1 MTQPDASDAIV
12 RQFLTRSLPKALWTH
27 QAHLR
32 VGLWHA
38 LKFTRDQAL
47 DLLRERIRAYNEAT
61 GVANTE
67 QSGYHETITRFYLW
81 AILAFIRGADIASP
95 FDDLVA
101 GLIARHG
108 ERDEPL
114 RYYSR
119 QRLFSALAR
128 REWLEP
134 DLAPL
139 PPDW

>member
-1 MTQPDASDAIV
+1 MTQPDAIV
-12 RQFLTRSLPKALWTH
+12 RQFTARKLPKGLWTH

-38 LKFTRDQAL
+38 LSFPHDRAL
-47 DLLRERIRAYNEAT
+47 ELLRERICAYNEAS
-61 GVANTE
+61 GVANTD
-67 QSGYHETITRFYLW
+67 QSGYHETITRFYLR
-81 AILAFIRGADIASP
+81 AILAFIGACDTSRP

-101 GLIARHG
+101 ELIARHSD
-108 ERDEPL
+108 RDEPL

-119 QRLFSALAR
+119 ERLFCALAR

-139 PPDW
+139 PADW